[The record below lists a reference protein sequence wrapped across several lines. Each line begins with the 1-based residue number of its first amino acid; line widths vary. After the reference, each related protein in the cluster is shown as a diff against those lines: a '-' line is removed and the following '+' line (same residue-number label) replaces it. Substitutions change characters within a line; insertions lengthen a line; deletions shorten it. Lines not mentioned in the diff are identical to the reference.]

1 MSIYSQSVVMYVI
14 IWEQFV
20 TWGEMSV
27 GGGMS
32 EYPIFYMLILTHDV
46 ESETWISLYRP

>member
-27 GGGMS
+27 GGGGDVGM
-32 EYPIFYMLILTHDV
+32 PNILHAYIDA
-46 ESETWISLYRP
+46 